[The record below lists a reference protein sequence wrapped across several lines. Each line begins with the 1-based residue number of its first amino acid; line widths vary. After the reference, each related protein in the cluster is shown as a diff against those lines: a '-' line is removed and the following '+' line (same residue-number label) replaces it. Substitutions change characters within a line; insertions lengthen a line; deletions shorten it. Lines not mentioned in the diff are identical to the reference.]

1 MVPYRPP
8 EPPKKPTQHPL
19 VMMLANRLN
28 DIDIAFKAIFKI
40 ADKGSYTSDE
50 FRLAATAGSFALSA
64 AKEFL
69 PHLTIK
75 DSETE

>member
-1 MVPYRPP
+1 MVQDRPP
-8 EPPKKPTQHPL
+8 EPPKRQVQHPL
-19 VMMLANRLN
+19 ILMLANRLN
-28 DIDIAFKAIFKI
+28 DVDIALKAIFKI
-40 ADKGSYTSDE
+40 ADKESYTSDE

-75 DSETE
+75 DSETA